1 MSLMDKYWEE
11 HNVRTEGQAGL
22 NSLERLVRILGYG
35 SGFMQNRAVEDFLL
49 DNPGAI
55 ETLLDFVAK
64 HATPGSEWHTA
75 LTDVLS
81 PDSDDEDDSD
91 DE

>member
-1 MSLMDKYWEE
+1 MSLMDRYWEE

-35 SGFMQNRAVEDFLL
+35 TGFMQNRAVEDFLL

-55 ETLLDFVAK
+55 EAMLDFVAK

-75 LTDVLS
+75 LTDVL
-81 PDSDDEDDSD
+81 PPEEEDDDDDDE
-91 DE
+91 

>member
-1 MSLMDKYWEE
+1 MSLMDRYWEE

-35 SGFMQNRAVEDFLL
+35 TGFMQNRPVEDFLL

-55 ETLLDFVAK
+55 EAMLDFVAK

-75 LTDVLS
+75 LTDVL
-81 PDSDDEDDSD
+81 PPEEDEDE
-91 DE
+91 DEDE